1 MNENDFFSIFINL
14 TAKCNFNCSYCY
26 EKKND
31 KIYRQLSLQSSDKI
45 VNFLTNSKEK
55 LLQQKNKKYIRIH
68 FFGGEPTL
76 NFKALLNIYNN
87 LYSDLDYYF
96 SIITNGYNID
106 DILKNIDNSNRNHI
120 QISYDGIESQ
130 KEKRINK
137 NDIFSYEKVK
147 NNIIVLLNANYNVT
161 VKSVI
166 TPDNFKY
173 LSSNYLDI
181 KDIFNSCNKSGS
193 YFPTI
198 DYYTKYSEDFT
209 NILKNELIKISKFE
223 LEELKKN
230 NKPFLHWFNK
240 NNNHYCSAGKNVF
253 GIDTNLD
260 IVPCEG
266 CFNLNTK
273 EHVICNLN
281 DNNIFDK
288 LKQLEEKLKFIE
300 DNNCKK
306 CDTDTCYKCNIIK
319 YLNSNKETYIEKWND
334 YSNQQEL
341 CNYHKLIDK
350 IKKALYYIFLKE
362 DFIK

>member
-14 TAKCNFNCSYCY
+14 TNNCNFNCSYCY
-26 EKKND
+26 EKNNTRYNQ
-31 KIYRQLSLQSSDKI
+31 ITLQSSNKI
-45 VNFLTNSKEK
+45 VNFLIKNKEK
-55 LLQQKNKKYIRIH
+55 LLKIKNKKYIRIH

-76 NFKALLNIYNN
+76 NFKSLLNIYNS
-87 LYSDLDYYF
+87 LYKDLDYYF
-96 SIITNGYNID
+96 SIITNGYRISN
-106 DILKNIDNSNRNHI
+106 ILKNIDNNSRNHI

-130 KEKRINK
+130 QEKRINK
-137 NDIFSYEKVK
+137 NDIFSYKKVR
-147 NNIIVLLNANYNVT
+147 NNIIILLNENYNVSI
-161 VKSVI
+161 KSVI

-181 KDIFNSCNKSGS
+181 KNIFNSCNKNGS

-198 DYYTKYSEDFT
+198 DYYISYDD
-209 NILKNELIKISKFE
+209 NHINDLKTELIKISKFE

-240 NNNHYCSAGKNVF
+240 NNNQYCSAGKNVF

-273 EHVICNLN
+273 EHVICNLI

-288 LKQLEEKLKFIE
+288 LKQLEEKTKIIE
-300 DNNCKK
+300 DNNCQTCK
-306 CDTDTCYKCNIIK
+306 TDTCYKCNIIK
-319 YLNSNKETYIEKWND
+319 YLNSNKETYSEKWND
-334 YSNQQEL
+334 YSNQKEL
-341 CNYHKLIDK
+341 CNYYKLIDK
-350 IKKALYYIFLKE
+350 IKKAVYYIFLKE
-362 DFIK
+362 DFT